1 MRQTIF
7 LLYCLALF
15 SFAKGSAQAYEE
27 LRIAI
32 DSTELRIGEQIN
44 IHYQIKGD
52 SLSQIKF
59 SDQPN
64 FAPFEVLEDFPLDT
78 FRLQTHYLFT
88 KKYALIQ
95 FDSGDYWIPKQKIM
109 INNIGVISDSISIRI
124 NTVAVDTLKQPLF
137 DIKPLVPVKRG
148 YKKLIQQISIAA
160 FGLFLLILSLF
171 LALRV
176 QKKLVEKRKGLPPFD
191 RALLEL
197 KALEEERPK
206 LQEEYK
212 SYYSKLTDVVR
223 RYLEEE
229 ANITALESTSKEL
242 LKKLELLKDSGK
254 LDLDGETLR
263 SLKRVLE
270 HADLVK
276 FARSAPEFEVATSD
290 RNLVE
295 DVVIKTQEALPEP
308 TQEEIE
314 ATEAYQ
320 KILRKKK
327 RQRQFKIAGLSVLGL
342 ILIGG
347 IITASI
353 YGYDNVRD
361 TITRYPTKVMM
372 NNTWI
377 KSQYGTPPILVS
389 TPEVLV
395 RSAETPKGTT
405 LFTSGNPLNDFYVQL
420 IFVDQV
426 ASEQVKEKT
435 EEVQQ
440 EKAQELVD
448 KIIRD
453 LEQQG
458 AANMLINPD
467 PFETKDGSEV
477 IQLSGTLDLLNSDR
491 KERIRCRMRSII
503 LPFEQ
508 VHVELRMLYVKD
520 NRYGAEI
527 EAQIIESLEVLKEL

>member
-1 MRQTIF
+1 MRQIIF
-7 LLYCLALF
+7 LLCFSVLF
-15 SFAKGSAQAYEE
+15 SFTKGIAQSYEE
-27 LRIAI
+27 LLVAV

-44 IHYQIKGD
+44 IRYQIKGD
-52 SLSQIKF
+52 SLSQIQF
-59 SDQPN
+59 AEQPN
-64 FAPFEVLEDFPLDT
+64 FAPFELLEDFPLDT
-78 FRLQTHYLFT
+78 LRSQAHYLFT

-95 FDSGDYWIPKQKIM
+95 FDSGTYWIPKQKILINGVGM
-109 INNIGVISDSISIRI
+109 ITDSISIRV
-124 NTVAVDTLKQPLF
+124 NTVVVDTLKQPLF
-137 DIKPLVPVKRG
+137 DIKPLVAVKRG
-148 YKKLIQQISIAA
+148 YKKLTQQILITV
-160 FGLFLLILSLF
+160 FGLILLILAVF
-171 LALRV
+171 LILRV
-176 QKKLVEKRKGLPPFD
+176 QKKLIEKRKELPPFD

-197 KALEEERPK
+197 KALEEERPR

-229 ANITALESTSKEL
+229 ANITALESTSREL

-314 ATEAYQ
+314 ATAAYQ
-320 KILRKKK
+320 KVLKKQK
-327 RQRQFKIAGLSVLGL
+327 RQKQFKIAGLGTLGL
-342 ILIGG
+342 FLLVGLI
-347 IITASI
+347 TVYV
-353 YGYDNVRD
+353 YGFGNVKD
-361 TITRYPTKVMM
+361 TLIQYPTKVMM
-372 NNTWI
+372 NNKWI
-377 KSQYGTPPILVS
+377 QSQYGTPALLLA

-395 RSAETPKGTT
+395 RAAETPKGTI
-405 LFTSGNPLNDFYVQL
+405 LFSAGDPLNSVYVQL
-420 IFVDQV
+420 SFIQQ
-426 ASEQVKEKT
+426 APPEQGEEKS

-440 EKAQELVD
+440 QEAQEMIN
-448 KIIRD
+448 KIIAG
-453 LEQQG
+453 LEVDG

-467 PFETKDGSEV
+467 PFKTKDGSEV
-477 IQLSGTLDLLNSDR
+477 IQLSGTLDLLNPNV
-491 KERIRCRMRSII
+491 KERTRCRLRSII

-508 VHVELRMLYVKD
+508 VQVELRMLYAKD
-520 NRYGAEI
+520 DRYGDEI
-527 EAQIIESLEVLKEL
+527 EARIIESLEVLKEL

>member
-1 MRQTIF
+1 MRQIIF
-7 LLYCLALF
+7 LLCFSVLF
-15 SFAKGSAQAYEE
+15 SFTKGIAQTYEE
-27 LRIAI
+27 LLVAV

-44 IHYQIKGD
+44 IRYQIKGD
-52 SLSQIKF
+52 SLSQIQF
-59 SDQPN
+59 VEQPN
-64 FAPFEVLEDFPLDT
+64 FAPFELLEDFPLDT
-78 FRLQTHYLFT
+78 LRSQAHYLFT

-95 FDSGDYWIPKQKIM
+95 FDSGTYWIPKQKILINGVGM
-109 INNIGVISDSISIRI
+109 ITDSISIRV
-124 NTVAVDTLKQPLF
+124 NTVVVDTLKQPLF
-137 DIKPLVPVKRG
+137 DIKPLVAVKRG
-148 YKKLIQQISIAA
+148 YKKLTQQILITV
-160 FGLFLLILSLF
+160 FGLILLILAVF
-171 LALRV
+171 LILRV
-176 QKKLVEKRKGLPPFD
+176 QKKLIEKRKELPPFD

-197 KALEEERPK
+197 KALEEERPR

-229 ANITALESTSKEL
+229 ANITALESTSREL

-314 ATEAYQ
+314 ATAAYQ
-320 KILRKKK
+320 KVLKKQK
-327 RQRQFKIAGLSVLGL
+327 RQKQFKIAGLGTLGL
-342 ILIGG
+342 FLLVGLI
-347 IITASI
+347 TVYV
-353 YGYDNVRD
+353 YGFGNVKD
-361 TITRYPTKVMM
+361 TLIQYPTKVMM
-372 NNTWI
+372 NNKWI
-377 KSQYGTPPILVS
+377 QSQYGTPALLLA

-395 RSAETPKGTT
+395 RAAETPKGTI
-405 LFTSGNPLNDFYVQL
+405 LFSAGDPLHSVYVQL
-420 IFVDQV
+420 SFIQQ
-426 ASEQVKEKT
+426 APPEQGKEKS

-440 EKAQELVD
+440 QEAQEMIN
-448 KIIRD
+448 KIIAG
-453 LEQQG
+453 LEVDG

-467 PFETKDGSEV
+467 PFKTKDGSEV
-477 IQLSGTLDLLNSDR
+477 IQLSGTLDLLNPDG
-491 KERIRCRMRSII
+491 KERTRCRLRSII

-508 VHVELRMLYVKD
+508 VQVELRMLYAKD
-520 NRYGAEI
+520 DRYGDEI
-527 EAQIIESLEVLKEL
+527 EARIIESLEVLKEL